1 MFTKPFKRWP
11 VPTKHQ
17 GWLWFLSAGQPFA
30 ARGLNGAPPLPP
42 AARGAPPAPGAG
54 VLLSRSTG
62 VRSFSSVHS
71 HIRQRRCSTECP
83 PAETPSR
90 ASGRRRL
97 PRSRW
102 GRLPWSRWGGLPW
115 SRQGGVGCGRP
126 VQRFRAERNLG
137 ENKKSAP
144 RVPGACTRIPRI
156 LRLGPR
162 DSPSGSVPGG
172 WGEQGIR
179 LERAGRVPLR
189 RGLRGRLGNARVTA
203 LPRTPLPSA
212 ETGVRCRHGR
222 EHRTH
227 GGGGMREEP
236 RRGAAG
242 PRGRCGSREAAH
254 LDRLALFWK
263 FFVPLY

>member
-1 MFTKPFKRWP
+1 MASPNKTSGLAVVSVCRATICSSWVKRWP
-11 VPTKHQ
+11 
-17 GWLWFLSAGQPFA
+17 
-30 ARGLNGAPPLPP
+30 PP

-62 VRSFSSVHS
+62 VRSFSSVQS

-102 GRLPWSRWGGLPW
+102 GGLPWSRWGGLPW

-179 LERAGRVPLR
+179 LERAGHVPLR
-189 RGLRGRLGNARVTA
+189 
-203 LPRTPLPSA
+203 PRTQRSARKCVSHSSSRTRLPSA

-227 GGGGMREEP
+227 GEGGNAGRAPSGRSRSAGQMRLP
-236 RRGAAG
+236 GSG
-242 PRGRCGSREAAH
+242 P
-254 LDRLALFWK
+254 
-263 FFVPLY
+263 P

>member
-1 MFTKPFKRWP
+1 MASPNKTSGLAVVSVCRATICSSWVKRCP
-11 VPTKHQ
+11 
-17 GWLWFLSAGQPFA
+17 
-30 ARGLNGAPPLPP
+30 PP
-42 AARGAPPAPGAG
+42 AAREAPPAPGAG

-62 VRSFSSVHS
+62 VRSFSSVQS

-97 PRSRW
+97 PR
-102 GRLPWSRWGGLPW
+102 

-189 RGLRGRLGNARVTA
+189 PRTQRSARKCVSHSSSPHPATISRNGGSLQTWEGTQDPRGGGNAGRA
-203 LPRTPLPSA
+203 PSGRSRSAGQMRLPGS
-212 ETGVRCRHGR
+212 
-222 EHRTH
+222 
-227 GGGGMREEP
+227 
-236 RRGAAG
+236 G
-242 PRGRCGSREAAH
+242 P
-254 LDRLALFWK
+254 
-263 FFVPLY
+263 P

>member
-1 MFTKPFKRWP
+1 MASPNKTSGLAVVSVCRATICSSWVKRCP
-11 VPTKHQ
+11 
-17 GWLWFLSAGQPFA
+17 
-30 ARGLNGAPPLPP
+30 PP

-62 VRSFSSVHS
+62 VRSFSSVQS

-97 PRSRW
+97 PR
-102 GRLPWSRWGGLPW
+102 

-189 RGLRGRLGNARVTA
+189 
-203 LPRTPLPSA
+203 PRTQRSA
-212 ETGVRCRHGR
+212 RKCVSHSSSPHPATVSRNGGSLQTWEGTQDPR
-222 EHRTH
+222 
-227 GGGGMREEP
+227 GGGECGKSRVGAQP
-236 RRGAAG
+236 VRGADAAPG
-242 PRGRCGSREAAH
+242 KRPTLTASHCSGSSSYLYIKAWADVLGFELVMIRFPCH
-254 LDRLALFWK
+254 L
-263 FFVPLY
+263 

>member
-1 MFTKPFKRWP
+1 MASPNKTSGLAVVSVCRATICSSWVKRCPPPSSSWGAACP
-11 VPTKHQ
+11 R
-17 GWLWFLSAGQPFA
+17 GWCPAQSEHWSWKLLLSPKSHKTETLQHRVSP
-30 ARGLNGAPPLPP
+30 RGDTEPGLGAEAAPPEQV
-42 AARGAPPAPGAG
+42 GG
-54 VLLSRSTG
+54 
-62 VRSFSSVHS
+62 
-71 HIRQRRCSTECP
+71 
-83 PAETPSR
+83 TPLEQV
-90 ASGRRRL
+90 GEGL
-97 PRSRW
+97 PR
-102 GRLPWSRWGGLPW
+102 

-172 WGEQGIR
+172 WGEQEIR

-189 RGLRGRLGNARVTA
+189 
-203 LPRTPLPSA
+203 PRTQRSARKCVSHSSSRTRLPSA

-227 GGGGMREEP
+227 GEGGNAGRAASGRSRSAGQMRLP
-236 RRGAAG
+236 GSG
-242 PRGRCGSREAAH
+242 P
-254 LDRLALFWK
+254 
-263 FFVPLY
+263 P

>member
-1 MFTKPFKRWP
+1 MVSVCRATICSSWVKRCP
-11 VPTKHQ
+11 
-17 GWLWFLSAGQPFA
+17 
-30 ARGLNGAPPLPP
+30 PP

-62 VRSFSSVHS
+62 VGSFSSVQS

-83 PAETPSR
+83 PAEIPSR

-97 PRSRW
+97 P
-102 GRLPWSRWGGLPW
+102 WSRWGGLPR
-115 SRQGGVGCGRP
+115 SRRGGVGCGRP
-126 VQRFRAERNLG
+126 VQRFRAKRNLG

-172 WGEQGIR
+172 WGEQEIR

-189 RGLRGRLGNARVTA
+189 PRTQRSARKCVSHSSSPHPATISRNGGSLQTWEGTQDPRGGGNAGRA
-203 LPRTPLPSA
+203 ASGCSRSAGQMRLPGS
-212 ETGVRCRHGR
+212 
-222 EHRTH
+222 
-227 GGGGMREEP
+227 
-236 RRGAAG
+236 G
-242 PRGRCGSREAAH
+242 P
-254 LDRLALFWK
+254 
-263 FFVPLY
+263 P